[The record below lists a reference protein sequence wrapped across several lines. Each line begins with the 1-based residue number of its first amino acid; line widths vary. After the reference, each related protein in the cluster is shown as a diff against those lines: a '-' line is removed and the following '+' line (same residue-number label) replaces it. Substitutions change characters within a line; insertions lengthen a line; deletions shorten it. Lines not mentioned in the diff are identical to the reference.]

1 MNDSVYTTGA
11 LVVAQGHNGTVV
23 FVYTYKGTPCEY
35 NAQQVEISNFI
46 LSDMSEIS
54 EDGFWEMV
62 EGEQGPN
69 EKQLQAIDNGAIP
82 HDVGIVQTEITELE
96 SAEIS
101 SPQIE
106 FTSLESQFTGTEE
119 YVAFLG
125 YVLIGVGILD
135 FVLALAGTNITFFLG
150 FLSYFTTIFFI
161 GVGGALIG
169 IKEEIKWFRM
179 DRFSESN
186 VAKGIYAGTVVL
198 ALVLV
203 GVLGVMSNYSNAD
216 IVGEWYDP
224 IDMIEFQ
231 SDGDVV
237 HTTSSDISI
246 IGWRV
251 DGNDLFLEWSDDRG
265 YEYHYKYQISEEFL
279 FVAPYA
285 EADDGTVSGDECW
298 VMSSDKDGENENYW
312 NDVNLSPPEW
322 CNIQNIQ

>member
-1 MNDSVYTTGA
+1 
-11 LVVAQGHNGTVV
+11 
-23 FVYTYKGTPCEY
+23 
-35 NAQQVEISNFI
+35 
-46 LSDMSEIS
+46 MSEIS

-62 EGEQGPN
+62 EGEWVPT

-161 GVGGALIG
+161 AAGSALIRV
-169 IKEEIKWFRM
+169 KEEINWFRM

-203 GVLGVMSNYSNAD
+203 GVLGVMSNHSNAE
-216 IVGEWYDP
+216 IVGEWYGVSDT
-224 IDMIEFQ
+224 IEFQ
-231 SDGDVV
+231 SNGKVI
-237 HTTSSDISI
+237 HTGAAGT
-246 IGWRV
+246 IGLIEEWRI
-251 DGNDLFLEWSDDRG
+251 DDNDLLLVWSDDPE
-265 YEYHYKYQISEEFL
+265 YEYYYKYQVTGSHL
-279 FVAPYA
+279 FIAAYG
-285 EADDGTVSGDECW
+285 DDFETTANGGCW
-298 VMSSDKDGENENYW
+298 VMSSDKDGKNENYW
-312 NDVNLSPPEW
+312 NNANLNPPEW
-322 CNIQNIQ
+322 CN

>member
-1 MNDSVYTTGA
+1 M
-11 LVVAQGHNGTVV
+11 GTLMYAGVC
-23 FVYTYKGTPCEY
+23 KGTPREY
-35 NAQQVEISNFI
+35 NAQQVEISDFRW
-46 LSDMSEIS
+46 SVMSEIS
-54 EDGFWEMV
+54 EDGFWQMV
-62 EGEQGPN
+62 EGEWVPT
-69 EKQLQAIDNGAIP
+69 EKQLEAIQNGATG
-82 HDVGIVQTEITELE
+82 HDDEIVQQEITELG
-96 SAEIS
+96 
-101 SPQIE
+101 SPEYPTPQHE
-106 FTSLESQFTGTEE
+106 FTSSESQFTGTEE

-135 FVLALAGTNITFFLG
+135 FVLALSGTNITFFLG

-161 GVGGALIG
+161 AAGSALIG
-169 IKEEIKWFRM
+169 VKEEIKWFRM

-198 ALVLV
+198 ALILV

-224 IDMIEFQ
+224 YDSIEFQ

-251 DGNDLFLEWSDDRG
+251 DGNDLFLEWSDDKG
-265 YEYHYKYQISEEFL
+265 YEYLYKYQISEEFL

-285 EADDGTVSGDECW
+285 ETDDGTVSGDECW

-312 NDVNLSPPEW
+312 NDVNVSPPEW
-322 CNIQNIQ
+322 CNF

>member
-1 MNDSVYTTGA
+1 MCTRGPLVAVY
-11 LVVAQGHNGTVV
+11 
-23 FVYTYKGTPCEY
+23 VYNPTYVGLYVQKGPPCEC
-35 NAQQVEISNFI
+35 NAEHVEIRAFR
-46 LSDMSEIS
+46 LSAMSEIS
-54 EDGFWEMV
+54 EDGFWQMV
-62 EGEQGPN
+62 EGEWVPT
-69 EKQLQAIDNGAIP
+69 EKQLEAIQNGAIG
-82 HDVGIVQTEITELE
+82 HGGEIVQQEITE
-96 SAEIS
+96 SG
-101 SPQIE
+101 SPEDSTPQLE
-106 FTSLESQFTGTEE
+106 FTSSESQFTGTEE

-135 FVLALAGTNITFFLG
+135 FVLALTGTNITFFLG

-224 IDMIEFQ
+224 YDTIEFQ

-237 HTTSSDISI
+237 HTTSSDNSI

-251 DGNDLFLEWSDDRG
+251 DGNDLFLEWSDNKG
-265 YEYHYKYQISEEFL
+265 YEYLYKYQISEEFL

-312 NDVNLSPPEW
+312 NDVNVSPPEW
-322 CNIQNIQ
+322 CNI